1 MASSRSSSHGRSPSF
16 GPTSLP
22 ARRRIRR
29 TQGARRR
36 AELDVVS
43 WSTLLL
49 LRTSLEK
56 FPFGHE
62 TSGALRAFYTAFT
75 TGSELLLAQLATVEA
90 MVLSA
95 RRSSA
100 CTESSRCSSFVSSS
114 FVCERPR
121 RL

>member
-1 MASSRSSSHGRSPSF
+1 MASSRSSSHGRSPSC

-22 ARRRIRR
+22 AHRRIRR

-62 TSGALRAFYTAFT
+62 TSGALRAFYNAFT
-75 TGSELLLAQLATVEA
+75 TGSERLFG
-90 MVLSA
+90 
-95 RRSSA
+95 SA
-100 CTESSRCSSFVSSS
+100 CGHWSDGLVGQA
-114 FVCERPR
+114 VERLHGELEVLFFR
-121 RL
+121 VLEL